1 MVEKSGRLDYVIGFM
16 KASPLPAAVLA
27 AAALLTSGIHPCKAD
42 AIVRKSGQ
50 TLEGQV
56 VGTSGGN
63 VSVKVGAGV
72 TTIPLTDV
80 TRLIMEP
87 PAEFTAAAAQLSSG
101 NAKAAAAALEKIN
114 QTFSGL
120 PAPWAERAAVML
132 GDAKLAAGDQAGAK
146 AAYEQFSKTYP
157 AAQALA
163 NLGLARLAVES
174 GDNAAATKL
183 LEPLVAGSD
192 KIVLPPSGKGPE
204 LSIAFYLLGRTQE
217 ASGNKAKAL
226 ENYLKASALFPF
238 DENAVAD
245 AKKRADALR
254 SAEPG
259 LIAP

>member
-1 MVEKSGRLDYVIGFM
+1 MVEKFGRLDYVIGFM
-16 KASPLPAAVLA
+16 KASPLPAAVLV
-27 AAALLTSGIHPCKAD
+27 AAALFASGVHPCLAD
-42 AIVRKSGQ
+42 TVIRKSGQ

-56 VGTSGGN
+56 VGSGGGN
-63 VSVKVGAGV
+63 LSIKVGAGI
-72 TTIPLTDV
+72 TTIPLSDV
-80 TRLIMEP
+80 TQLRMDP
-87 PAEFTAAAAQLSSG
+87 PAEFTAAAAQLASG
-101 NAKAAAAALEKIN
+101 NAKGAAVALEKIN
-114 QTFSGL
+114 STFSGL

-146 AAYEQFSKTYP
+146 AAYEEFRKTYP

-174 GDNAAATKL
+174 GDHAAAAKL

-192 KIVLPPSGKGPE
+192 KFVLPPEGTGPE

-217 ASGNKAKAL
+217 SAGNKAKAL

-238 DENAVAD
+238 DENAKAD
-245 AKKRADALR
+245 AKKRAEALR
-254 SAEPG
+254 SEEPG

>member
-1 MVEKSGRLDYVIGFM
+1 M
-16 KASPLPAAVLA
+16 KASPHPAALLA
-27 AAALLTSGIHPCKAD
+27 AAALFASGSLPCMAD
-42 AIVRKSGQ
+42 TIVRKSGQ
-50 TLEGQV
+50 TLEGQI
-56 VGTSGGN
+56 VGSSGGN
-63 VSVKVGAGV
+63 ISIKVGVG
-72 TTIPLTDV
+72 TTAIPLSDV
-80 TRLIMEP
+80 TQLRMDP
-87 PAEFTAAAAQLSSG
+87 PAEFTAAAAQLASG
-101 NAKAAAAALEKIN
+101 DAKGAAAALEKIHR
-114 QTFSGL
+114 TFSGL

-174 GDNAAATKL
+174 GNHSAAAKL
-183 LEPLVAGSD
+183 LEPLVAESD
-192 KIVLPPSGKGPE
+192 KIVLPPDGTGPE

-217 ASGNKAKAL
+217 AAGNKAKAL
-226 ENYLKASALFPF
+226 ENYLKAFALFPF
-238 DENAVAD
+238 DENAAAD